1 MQLLLIDPRALAREC
16 NVVEQIFDLRRS
28 RPFFDLVYNFLFSL
42 KKLIFVFL
50 TQIWGDFD

>member
-1 MQLLLIDPRALAREC
+1 
-16 NVVEQIFDLRRS
+16 VVEQIFDLRRS